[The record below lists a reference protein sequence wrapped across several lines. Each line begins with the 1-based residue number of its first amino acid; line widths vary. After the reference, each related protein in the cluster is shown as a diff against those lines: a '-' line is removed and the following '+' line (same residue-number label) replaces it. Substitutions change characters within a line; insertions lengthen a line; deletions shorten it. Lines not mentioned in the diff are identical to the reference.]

1 MKDSANERR
10 AAELQED
17 TKEDAG
23 RCVVVEIFDVEVIK
37 GSE

>member
-1 MKDSANERR
+1 MKHGGNERGE
-10 AAELQED
+10 AALQNETGED
-17 TKEDAG
+17 RR